1 MSNIFQIIKD
11 IVWNKPFLIGVA
23 LAVGMFSPYIF
34 GNDNL
39 AEQIA
44 EMFIEETTGQQI
56 DFTPK
61 EGK

>member
-11 IVWNKPFLIGVA
+11 IVWNKSFLIGII
-23 LAVGMFSPYIF
+23 LAVGMFSHYIF

-39 AEQIA
+39 AEQMA
-44 EMFIEETTGQQI
+44 EMFIEKTTGQQI
-56 DFTPK
+56 DFTP